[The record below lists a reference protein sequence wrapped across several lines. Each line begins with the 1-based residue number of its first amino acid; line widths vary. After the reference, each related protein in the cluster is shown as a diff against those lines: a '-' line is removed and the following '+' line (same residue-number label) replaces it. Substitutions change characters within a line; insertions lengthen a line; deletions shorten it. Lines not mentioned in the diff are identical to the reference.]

1 MAWEKKVAQ
10 REAVKSFLVLAD
22 GRIDVAASAA
32 KYQAACLQYKAQQ
45 ESDEALV
52 SECMGE
58 LFDSFRGATLNLE
71 YIKSQTVQRMVKR
84 HPDLNVPT
92 LFSTLASR
100 VEDYLR
106 SQCDRDAVPA
116 KGDKPEQPA
125 KTDGL
130 FAMKH
135 GKNGGFYRKA
145 DATPPKA

>member
-58 LFDSFRGATLNLE
+58 LFDTYRGATLNLE
-71 YIKSQTVQRMVKR
+71 YITSQSVQRMVKR

-106 SQCDRDAVPA
+106 ANCDRAEVPA
-116 KGDKPEQPA
+116 KGDKAAVPA
-125 KTDGL
+125 KTDGI

-135 GKNGGFYRKA
+135 GKNGGFYRKS
-145 DATPPKA
+145 DAAPPKA